1 MYLIMKMS
9 NNDDHDDSDD
19 ESNNQNDIESH
30 FENDERII
38 IMRMSP
44 VRPGPVLQRPAGAD
58 LRALQLSL
66 GLCVRIELVL
76 HKSVDKGTD
85 LSI

>member
-1 MYLIMKMS
+1 MMIMMEKVMM
-9 NNDDHDDSDD
+9 
-19 ESNNQNDIESH
+19 
-30 FENDERII
+30 I
-38 IMRMSP
+38 IMRVMVSP

-76 HKSVDKGTD
+76 HKSVDEGTH
-85 LSI
+85 LST

>member
-1 MYLIMKMS
+1 M
-9 NNDDHDDSDD
+9 
-19 ESNNQNDIESH
+19 
-30 FENDERII
+30 
-38 IMRMSP
+38 MRVMVSP

-76 HKSVDKGTD
+76 HKSVDEGTH
-85 LSI
+85 LST

>member
-1 MYLIMKMS
+1 MVGRFSPIRPKLGIKGSLKRRRKGDNESDERMIMK
-9 NNDDHDDSDD
+9 
-19 ESNNQNDIESH
+19 
-30 FENDERII
+30 RI
-38 IMRMSP
+38 SP
-44 VRPGPVLQRPAGAD
+44 VCPGPVLKCPAGAD

-76 HKSVDKGTD
+76 HKSVDKGTH

>member
-1 MYLIMKMS
+1 MYLIM
-9 NNDDHDDSDD
+9 NADDQKTDSGD
-19 ESNNQNDIESH
+19 ESNNQNDNESD

-38 IMRMSP
+38 MMRVSP

-66 GLCVRIELVL
+66 GLCIRIELVL
-76 HKSVDKGTD
+76 HKSVDEGTH